1 MFAAELL
8 GAARH
13 LGFDSMALAMDGLP
27 VGTLMFEVLK
37 HVGLLRQ
44 ELACHPC
51 CCCCC
56 CFSAEDLFPTVGAND
71 PKAEAT
77 LLKSALCHTG
87 RSLRELN

>member
-44 ELACHPC
+44 ELATLAGAAAAASLPRTY
-51 CCCCC
+51 
-56 CFSAEDLFPTVGAND
+56 SPQWEPTI
-71 PKAEAT
+71 PKRRAH
-77 LLKSALCHTG
+77 C
-87 RSLRELN
+87 